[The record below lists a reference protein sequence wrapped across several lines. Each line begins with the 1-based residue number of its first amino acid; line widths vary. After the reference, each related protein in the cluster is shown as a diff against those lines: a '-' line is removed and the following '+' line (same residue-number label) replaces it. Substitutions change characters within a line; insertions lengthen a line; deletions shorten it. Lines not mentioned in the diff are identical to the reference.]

1 MRTLVVGAG
10 ASIKEMNSSG
20 RVSEFRFPTMA
31 NFATEMWRT
40 FQPEPFLSL
49 YLQSIGVNT
58 TSDARQNVAI
68 FCELEKTNVT
78 NVERFFEFCWLNR
91 NAIQDHPAAWSDMTY
106 GCCFM
111 PILDAMIS
119 CFHENGK
126 GWIELKAGGSV
137 AKKLRPADL
146 VVNLNY
152 DVVFDL
158 ALERSGKAFEYVPI
172 VDNPESVQIA
182 KPHGSINLD
191 VNRLE
196 QTFCF
201 CLPSKIPGS
210 LHSDTQ
216 SFSESILP
224 PRLNKNYEQHPISKA
239 IIKPLFDVRPTVLT
253 FWGVGLTESDTDLT
267 TLYQV
272 YSAAAGKV
280 EFINPRRESKDR
292 AETILNRPIE
302 WHDDLDSWLAG

>member
-1 MRTLVVGAG
+1 MRALIVGAG
-10 ASIKEMNSSG
+10 ASIKEMISSG

-31 NFATEMWRT
+31 NFAAEMWRT

-58 TSDARQNVAI
+58 TSSAKQNVAI
-68 FCELEKTNVT
+68 FCELEKTYVT

-91 NAIQDHPAAWSDMTY
+91 PAIQDHPTAWSDMIY

-119 CFHENGK
+119 CFYENGK
-126 GWIELKAGGSV
+126 GWIELKAGERV
-137 AKKLRPADL
+137 AIKLRPADL

-152 DVVFDL
+152 DVVFDI

-191 VNRLE
+191 VNRQE
-196 QTFCF
+196 QTFGF
-201 CLPSKIPGS
+201 CLPSGILGS
-210 LHSDTQ
+210 LHSNTQ

-224 PRLNKNYEQHPISKA
+224 PRLGKNYEQHPISKA
-239 IIKPLFDVRPTVLT
+239 IIQPLFDLRPTVMT

-267 TLYQV
+267 ALYRA
-272 YSAAAGKV
+272 YSATAGKV
-280 EFINPRRESKDR
+280 EFINPSRKSKDK
-292 AETILNRPIE
+292 AESILNRSIE
-302 WHDDLDSWLAG
+302 WHDDLDSWLAA